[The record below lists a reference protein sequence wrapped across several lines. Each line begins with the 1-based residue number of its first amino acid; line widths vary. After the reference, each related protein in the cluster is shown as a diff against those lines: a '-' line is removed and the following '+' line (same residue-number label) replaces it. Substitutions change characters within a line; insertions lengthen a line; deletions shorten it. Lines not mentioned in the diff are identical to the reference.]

1 LEGGVKYLI
10 LVWAGLW
17 RKRTRTILTTLSIVV
32 AFLLFGL
39 LQGINQG
46 MNNVYRSLNVDR
58 LYVQSRI
65 SMSDGLPIAYLKRI
79 KSVPGV
85 RAVTHWSYF
94 GGFYQN
100 AQNSLPVFAIDAA
113 TQFAVYPKIAI
124 PNDQIEAMQHTRTGA
139 VISNEIAAKYGWKIG
154 DKIPLQTSIWTKK
167 DGGDAY
173 PVDVVGIMDVSAY
186 NAGSFPA
193 FYVNYE
199 YLDEARAFGN
209 GSVLYYIASIDDPHR
224 GSETATA
231 IDTLF
236 ANSSDETMTQTE
248 QAFAQSQIKQVGD
261 INLIAN
267 SIVGAVLFTLL
278 FLTGNTMRQSVRER
292 IPELA
297 VLKTLGFSNSKVL
310 TLIVLEAV
318 ILCLVAALTGLGLA
332 RMAFGFM
339 GTLFGALSP
348 PMLVIEA
355 GVGIAILLA
364 LVSGIPPAW
373 RSTRINIVDA
383 LAGR

>member
-1 LEGGVKYLI
+1 VRYLI

-17 RKRTRTILTTLSIVV
+17 RKKVRSILTMLSIVV

-46 MNNVYRSLNVDR
+46 MNHVFQTLNVNR

-65 SMSDGLPIAYLKRI
+65 SMSDGLPLSYLKQI
-79 KSVPGV
+79 QAVPGV

-94 GGFYQN
+94 GGFYQDV
-100 AQNSLPVFAIDAA
+100 QNNLPVFAIDAS
-113 TQFAVYPKIAI
+113 TQFAVYPKIQI
-124 PNDQIEAMQHTRTGA
+124 PADQITAMQRTRTGA
-139 VISNEIAAKYGWKIG
+139 IISGEIAHKYGWKIG

-167 DGGDAY
+167 DGSDSY
-173 PVDVVGIMDVSAY
+173 PVDIVGIMDISAY

-193 FYVNYE
+193 FYINYD

-209 GSVLYYIASIDDPHR
+209 GSVLYYIVSIDDPRR
-224 GSETATA
+224 GSEIAAT
-231 IDTLF
+231 IDSLF
-236 ANSSDETMTQTE
+236 ANSSDETTTQTE
-248 QAFAQSQIKQVGD
+248 QVFAQSQIKQIGD

-267 SIVGAVLFTLL
+267 SIVGAALFTLL

-292 IPELA
+292 TPELA
-297 VLKTLGFSNSKVL
+297 VLKTLGFSDRTVL
-310 TLIVLEAV
+310 ALILLEAAF
-318 ILCLVAALTGLGLA
+318 LCVVAGLIGLGWARLA
-332 RMAFGFM
+332 FSFM
-339 GTLFGALSP
+339 GSLFGALSP
-348 PMLVIEA
+348 SVLVLETGL
-355 GVGIAILLA
+355 GVAVLLA
-364 LVSGIPPAW
+364 AVSGLPPAW

>member
-1 LEGGVKYLI
+1 VKYLI
-10 LVWAGLW
+10 LIWAGLG
-17 RKRTRTILTTLSIVV
+17 RKKTRTTLTTLSIVV

-46 MNNVYRSLNVDR
+46 MNHVYKSLNVDR
-58 LYVQSRI
+58 LYIQNRI
-65 SMSDGLPIAYLKRI
+65 SMSDGLPLAHLQRI
-79 KSVPGV
+79 KTVPGV

-113 TQFAVYPKIAI
+113 TQFAVYPKIKI

-139 VISNEIAAKYGWKIG
+139 IISNEIAARYGWKIG
-154 DKIPLQTSIWTKK
+154 DKIPLRTSIWTNK
-167 DGGDAY
+167 DGSDTY
-173 PVDVVGIMDVSAY
+173 PVDVVGIMDISAY

-193 FYVNYE
+193 FYINYD

-209 GSVLYYIASIDDPHR
+209 GSVLYFIASIGDPR
-224 GSETATA
+224 GSEGIAAA
-231 IDTLF
+231 IDELF
-236 ANSSDETMTQTE
+236 ANSGNETMTQSE
-248 QAFAQSQIKQVGD
+248 QVFAQSQIKQIGD

-267 SIVGAVLFTLL
+267 SIVGAALFTLL
-278 FLTGNTMRQSVRER
+278 FLTGSTMMQSVRER

-297 VLKTLGFSNSKVL
+297 VLKTLGFSDRKVL
-310 TLIVLEAV
+310 TLILLEAV
-318 ILCLVAALTGLGLA
+318 ALCLVAALTGLGLA
-332 RMAFGFM
+332 RLAFGFM
-339 GTLFGALSP
+339 SSVFGALSP
-348 PMLVIEA
+348 PLLVIEA
-355 GVGIAILLA
+355 GVGIALLLA
-364 LVSGIPPAW
+364 VVSGLPPAW

>member
-1 LEGGVKYLI
+1 MKYLI
-10 LVWAGLW
+10 LIWAGLG
-17 RKRTRTILTTLSIVV
+17 RKKTRTVLTMLSIVV

-46 MNNVYRSLNVDR
+46 MNNVYQSLNVDR
-58 LYVQSRI
+58 LYIQSRL
-65 SMSDGLPIAYLKRI
+65 SMSDGLPISYLERI

-100 AQNSLPVFAIDAA
+100 AQNTLPVFAIDPA
-113 TQFAVYPKIAI
+113 TQFAVYPKIKI
-124 PNDQIEAMQHTRTGA
+124 SHDQIQAMQSTRTGA
-139 VISNEIAAKYGWKIG
+139 IIGNEIAARYGWKIG
-154 DKIPLQTSIWTKK
+154 DKIPLRTSIWTRK
-167 DGGDAY
+167 DGSDTY

-193 FYVNYE
+193 FYINYD
-199 YLDEARAFGN
+199 YLDQARAFGS
-209 GSVLYYIASIDDPHR
+209 GSVLYFIASINDPRR
-224 GSETATA
+224 GAGIAAA
-231 IDTLF
+231 IDALF
-236 ANSSDETMTQTE
+236 ANSGNETTTQTE
-248 QAFAQSQIKQVGD
+248 QVFAQSQMKQVGD

-267 SIVGAVLFTLL
+267 SIVGAAMFTLL
-278 FLTGNTMRQSVRER
+278 FLTGSTMMQSVRER

-297 VLKTLGFSNSKVL
+297 VLKTLGFSDMKVL
-310 TLIVLEAV
+310 TLILLEAV
-318 ILCLVAALTGLGLA
+318 ALCIVAALIGLGLA

-339 GTLFGALSP
+339 GDLLGALSP

-355 GVGIAILLA
+355 GVGIALLLA
-364 LVSGIPPAW
+364 LVSGLPPAW
-373 RSTRINIVDA
+373 RSMRINIVDA

>member
-1 LEGGVKYLI
+1 VKYLG

-17 RKRTRTILTTLSIVV
+17 RKKVRTILTMLSVVV

-46 MNNVYRSLNVDR
+46 MNHVFQSLNVNR

-65 SMSDGLPIAYLKRI
+65 SMSDGLPLAYLKQI
-79 KSVPGV
+79 QSVPGV

-94 GGFYQN
+94 GGYYQN
-100 AQNSLPVFAIDAA
+100 VQNSLPVFAIDAS
-113 TQFAVYPKIAI
+113 TLFAVYPKIEI
-124 PNDQIEAMQHTRTGA
+124 PNDQIAAMQRTRTGA
-139 VISNEIAAKYGWKIG
+139 IVSAEIAAKYGWKIG

-167 DGGDAY
+167 DGSDTY
-173 PVDVVGIMDVSAY
+173 PVDVVGIMDISAY

-193 FYVNYE
+193 FYINYD

-209 GSVLYYIASIDDPHR
+209 GSVLYYIVSIEDPRR
-224 GSETATA
+224 GSEIAAA
-231 IDTLF
+231 IDALF
-236 ANSSDETMTQTE
+236 VNSSNETTTQTE
-248 QAFAQSQIKQVGD
+248 QVFAQSQIKQVGD

-267 SIVGAVLFTLL
+267 SIVGAALFTLL
-278 FLTGNTMRQSVRER
+278 FLTGNTMMQSVRER

-297 VLKTLGFSNSKVL
+297 VLKTLGFSDRKVL
-310 TLIVLEAV
+310 TLILMEAV
-318 ILCLVAALTGLGLA
+318 FLCVVAGLIGLGLA
-332 RMAFGFM
+332 RMAFLMM
-339 GTLFGALSP
+339 GSLFGALSP
-348 PMLVIEA
+348 SALVLETGLGTA
-355 GVGIAILLA
+355 VLLA
-364 LVSGIPPAW
+364 VVSGLPPAW

>member
-1 LEGGVKYLI
+1 MKYLI
-10 LVWAGLW
+10 LIWAGLG
-17 RKRTRTILTTLSIVV
+17 RKKTRTVLTMLSIVV

-46 MNNVYRSLNVDR
+46 MNNVYQSLNVDR
-58 LYVQSRI
+58 LYIQSRL
-65 SMSDGLPIAYLKRI
+65 SMSDGLPISYLERI

-100 AQNSLPVFAIDAA
+100 AQNTLPVFAIDPA
-113 TQFAVYPKIAI
+113 THFAVYPKIKI
-124 PNDQIEAMQHTRTGA
+124 SHDQIQAMQSTRTGA
-139 VISNEIAAKYGWKIG
+139 IIGNEIAARYGWKIG
-154 DKIPLQTSIWTKK
+154 DKIPLRTSIWTRK
-167 DGGDAY
+167 DGSDTY

-193 FYVNYE
+193 FYINYD
-199 YLDEARAFGN
+199 YLDQARAFGN
-209 GSVLYYIASIDDPHR
+209 GSVLYFIASINDPRR
-224 GSETATA
+224 GAGIAAA
-231 IDTLF
+231 IDALF
-236 ANSSDETMTQTE
+236 ANSGNETTTQTE
-248 QAFAQSQIKQVGD
+248 QVFAQSQMKQVGD

-267 SIVGAVLFTLL
+267 SIVGAAMFTLL
-278 FLTGNTMRQSVRER
+278 FLTGSTMMQSVRER

-297 VLKTLGFSNSKVL
+297 VLKTLGFSDMKVL
-310 TLIVLEAV
+310 TLILLEAV
-318 ILCLVAALTGLGLA
+318 ALCIVAALIGLGLA

-339 GTLFGALSP
+339 GDLLGALSP

-355 GVGIAILLA
+355 GVGIALLLA
-364 LVSGIPPAW
+364 LVSGLPPAW
-373 RSTRINIVDA
+373 RSMRINIVDA

>member
-1 LEGGVKYLI
+1 MKYLI
-10 LVWAGLW
+10 LIWAGLG
-17 RKRTRTILTTLSIVV
+17 RKKTRTVLTMLSIVV

-46 MNNVYRSLNVDR
+46 MNNVYQSLNVDR
-58 LYVQSRI
+58 LYIQSRL
-65 SMSDGLPIAYLKRI
+65 SMSDGLPISYLERI

-100 AQNSLPVFAIDAA
+100 AQNTLPVFAIDPA
-113 TQFAVYPKIAI
+113 TQFAVYPKIKI
-124 PNDQIEAMQHTRTGA
+124 SHDQIQAMQSTRTGA
-139 VISNEIAAKYGWKIG
+139 IIGNEIAARYGWKIG
-154 DKIPLQTSIWTKK
+154 DKIPLRTSIWTRK
-167 DGGDAY
+167 DGSDTY

-193 FYVNYE
+193 FYINYD
-199 YLDEARAFGN
+199 YLDQARAFGN
-209 GSVLYYIASIDDPHR
+209 GSVLYFIASINDPRR
-224 GSETATA
+224 GAGIAAA
-231 IDTLF
+231 IDALF
-236 ANSSDETMTQTE
+236 ANSGNETTTQTE
-248 QAFAQSQIKQVGD
+248 QVFAQSQMKQVGD

-267 SIVGAVLFTLL
+267 SIVGAAMFTLL
-278 FLTGNTMRQSVRER
+278 FLTGSTMMQSVRER

-297 VLKTLGFSNSKVL
+297 VLKTLGFSDMKVL
-310 TLIVLEAV
+310 TLILLEAV
-318 ILCLVAALTGLGLA
+318 ALCIVAALIGLGLA

-339 GTLFGALSP
+339 GDLLGALSP

-355 GVGIAILLA
+355 GVGIALLLA
-364 LVSGIPPAW
+364 LVSGLPPAW
-373 RSTRINIVDA
+373 RSMRINIVDA